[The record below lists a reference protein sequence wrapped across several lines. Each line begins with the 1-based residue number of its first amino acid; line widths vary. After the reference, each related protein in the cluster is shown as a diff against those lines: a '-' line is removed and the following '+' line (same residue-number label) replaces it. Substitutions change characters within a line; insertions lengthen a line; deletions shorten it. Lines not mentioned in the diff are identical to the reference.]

1 MENLNRILKR
11 LFDIVASFIGII
23 LLSPFL
29 IIIAIFIKLGS
40 NGPVFFKQER
50 VGLKGKHFVIL
61 KYRTMIVDAE
71 KYGKQITVGKD
82 NRITAV
88 GSFLRKYKLDE
99 LPQLINVLKG
109 DMSLVGPRPEVPQY
123 VKLYS
128 KEQLKVL
135 DVRPG
140 ITDLASLRY
149 SDENELLGTVE
160 NPEEYYINVI
170 MKDKL
175 DLNLEYIDK
184 SNVFYD
190 IVIILK
196 TIVKCI

>member
-1 MENLNRILKR
+1 MENLNRIFKR
-11 LFDIVASFIGII
+11 LFDIVASFIGIV

-29 IIIAIFIKLGS
+29 LIIAIFIKLGS

-50 VGLKGKHFVIL
+50 VGLKGKHFLIL
-61 KYRTMIVDAE
+61 KFRTMIVDAE
-71 KYGKQITVGKD
+71 KYGKQITVGED
-82 NRITAV
+82 NRITSV
-88 GSFLRKYKLDE
+88 GRFLRKYKLDE
-99 LPQLINVLKG
+99 LPQLINVLRG
-109 DMSLVGPRPEVPQY
+109 DMSLVGPRPEVPRY

-128 KEQLKVL
+128 KKQRKVL
-135 DVRPG
+135 EVRPG

-149 SDENELLGTVE
+149 SEENDLLGTVE

-175 DLNLEYIDK
+175 NLNLEYIDK

-196 TIVKCI
+196 TIAKCI